1 MTDLDEY
8 LQDKLPQEKEV
19 LLAKAIL
26 LLNDVELIF
35 PGSPGCGDLSRAQ
48 RTVSDIRRFLHSINR
63 LPESSSKGFES

>member
-1 MTDLDEY
+1 MIDLEEY
-8 LQDKLPQEKEV
+8 LQNTSSQEKEA
-19 LLAKAIL
+19 LLGKAIL

-48 RTVSDIRRFLHSINR
+48 RTVLDIRRFLHSINR

>member
-1 MTDLDEY
+1 MSDLEEY
-8 LQDKLPQEKEV
+8 LQNTSSQEKDA
-19 LLAKAIL
+19 LLCKAIL

-48 RTVSDIRRFLHSINR
+48 RTVSDIRRFLYSINR